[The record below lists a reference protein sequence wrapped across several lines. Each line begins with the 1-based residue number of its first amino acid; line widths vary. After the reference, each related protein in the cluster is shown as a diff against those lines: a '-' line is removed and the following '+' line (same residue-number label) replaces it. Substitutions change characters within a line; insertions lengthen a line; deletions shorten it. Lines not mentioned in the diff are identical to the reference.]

1 MAQLGNAHS
10 AGSGALVQFLVESM
24 HQILVE
30 SMHQILVKS
39 MHQIWVESMHQ
50 ILVESMHQIARLGKS
65 GQQDWE
71 EVGRGNYPGAITGR
85 VG

>member
-30 SMHQILVKS
+30 SMQQIL
-39 MHQIWVESMHQ
+39 VESMHQ

-71 EVGRGNYPGAITGR
+71 EVGRVNYPGAITGR

>member
-30 SMHQILVKS
+30 SMQQIL
-39 MHQIWVESMHQ
+39 VESMHQ